1 MALWNIYRDFYN
13 YKLEMLKKWCEHED
27 IPYTEWNGH
36 KHQEVLE
43 DKKQCY
49 LVQYAAG
56 QEAWNCITI
65 NYIDFFSQ
73 NYSCKSMEHAAG
85 SIDSMNIG
93 YSDLHYFIFLSN
105 SSINK
110 QIWDAFG
117 MKKKFQELKFVLK

>member
-1 MALWNIYRDFYN
+1 
-13 YKLEMLKKWCEHED
+13 MLKKWCEHED

-65 NYIDFFSQ
+65 NYIDFSAKIIRVSLWNMQ
-73 NYSCKSMEHAAG
+73 LE
-85 SIDSMNIG
+85 
-93 YSDLHYFIFLSN
+93 
-105 SSINK
+105 
-110 QIWDAFG
+110 
-117 MKKKFQELKFVLK
+117 V